1 MSHPLSPCRLP
12 SKRFSWHWV
21 SECERMAFLLQ
32 ILLKKEMTVIA
43 QYFECILLLNMFFF
57 NLYLKCMVLT
67 YNVTWSPEPS
77 VNCHFLEMFTHDK
90 TAKLPVYC
98 LAWYQFKWL
107 HIPVADPGEG
117 PRGPAPH
124 PLIFRPNWGPKGR
137 KSFFW
142 DWALLFSPPPP
153 THPPP
158 PNLKVW
164 IHHCIPHVFQSWL
177 WRFSHKCKA
186 DDKQRNIVW

>member
-12 SKRFSWHWV
+12 SKRFSLLWV
-21 SECERMAFLLQ
+21 SECERMPFLLQ
-32 ILLKKEMTVIA
+32 ILLKKKMTVIA

-57 NLYLKCMVLT
+57 NLYLKCMVLA
-67 YNVTWSPEPS
+67 YNVTWSPELS

-117 PRGPAPH
+117 PRGPTP
-124 PLIFRPNWGPKGR
+124 PYFWTKLRPVGPK
-137 KSFFW
+137 KFF
-142 DWALLFSPPPP
+142 LKLGPPFLPPPP
-153 THPPP
+153 LLIWRSRSTA
-158 PNLKVW
+158 
-164 IHHCIPHVFQSWL
+164 VFPMG
-177 WRFSHKCKA
+177 FKA
-186 DDKQRNIVW
+186 GYEDLATSAQLMTSREI

>member
-12 SKRFSWHWV
+12 SKCFSWHWV
-21 SECERMAFLLQ
+21 SECERMPFLLQ
-32 ILLKKEMTVIA
+32 IILKKKMTVIA

-57 NLYLKCMVLT
+57 NLYLKCVVLT

-77 VNCHFLEMFTHDK
+77 VNCHFLEMFTHVK

-117 PRGPAPH
+117 PRGPAPPP
-124 PLIFRPNWGPKGR
+124 PLFLDQTEAWRAK
-137 KSFFW
+137 KVFW
-142 DWALLFSPPPP
+142 DWALFFSPPLSDGPDPP
-153 THPPP
+153 LYSPCVSK
-158 PNLKVW
+158 LVMK
-164 IHHCIPHVFQSWL
+164 I
-177 WRFSHKCKA
+177 
-186 DDKQRNIVW
+186 

>member
-1 MSHPLSPCRLP
+1 MFFMALS
-12 SKRFSWHWV
+12 F
-21 SECERMAFLLQ
+21 RMWKDAFF
-32 ILLKKEMTVIA
+32 IALLKKKMTVIA

-77 VNCHFLEMFTHDK
+77 VNCHFLELFTHDK

-107 HIPVADPGEG
+107 HIPVADPGEEPMG
-117 PRGPAPH
+117 ACP

-137 KSFFW
+137 KNIFL
-142 DWALLFSPPPP
+142 AGAPFSPPPP
-153 THPPP
+153 PPP
-158 PNLKVW
+158 YLTVR
-164 IHHCIPHVFQSWL
+164 IHHCIPHVFESWL
-177 WRFSHKCKA
+177 WRFSQGCKA
-186 DDKQRNIVW
+186 DNKQRNIVWLNKINEWTMLK

>member
-21 SECERMAFLLQ
+21 SECERMPFLLQ

-67 YNVTWSPEPS
+67 YNVSPEPS
-77 VNCHFLEMFTHDK
+77 VNCHFLEIFTHVK

-107 HIPVADPGEG
+107 HIPLVDPGEG
-117 PRGPAPH
+117 PRGPTPPPR
-124 PLIFRPNWGPKGR
+124 PLFLDQTEAHGAEKV
-137 KSFFW
+137 FFETGSS
-142 DWALLFSPPPP
+142 LFSPPPP
-153 THPPP
+153 PPALSEGLDP
-158 PNLKVW
+158 PLYSPCVSKLVMK
-164 IHHCIPHVFQSWL
+164 I
-177 WRFSHKCKA
+177 
-186 DDKQRNIVW
+186 

>member
-21 SECERMAFLLQ
+21 SECERMPFLLQ

-67 YNVTWSPEPS
+67 YNVSPEPS
-77 VNCHFLEMFTHDK
+77 VNCHFLEIFTHVK

-107 HIPVADPGEG
+107 HIPLVDPGEG
-117 PRGPAPH
+117 PRGPAL
-124 PLIFRPNWGPKGR
+124 PLIFRPNWGPRGR

-142 DWALLFSPPPP
+142 DWVLPFLPSPPSPRLIWRSGS
-153 THPPP
+153 TT
-158 PNLKVW
+158 
-164 IHHCIPHVFQSWL
+164 VFPMC
-177 WRFSHKCKA
+177 FKA
-186 DDKQRNIVW
+186 GYEDLATGAKPMTSREI

>member
-21 SECERMAFLLQ
+21 SECERMPFLLQ

-67 YNVTWSPEPS
+67 YNVSPEPS
-77 VNCHFLEMFTHDK
+77 VNCHFLEIFTHVK

-107 HIPVADPGEG
+107 HIPLVDPGEG
-117 PRGPAPH
+117 PRGPAP
-124 PLIFRPNWGPKGR
+124 
-137 KSFFW
+137 
-142 DWALLFSPPPP
+142 PPPP
-153 THPPP
+153 PPP
-158 PNLKVW
+158 PSYLKVW

-177 WRFSHKCKA
+177 WRFSHGCKA
-186 DDKQRNIVW
+186 DDKQRNIVWLNKINEWIMLK